1 MIQLRWQ
8 QVLEMHHSA
17 IAWRSGDTCL
27 TFAQVGQLARQYPL
41 PPDGD
46 PLVAKGESR
55 DHLIATVA
63 ALVHGRMVHLVEKDR
78 AQRQPST
85 PPPHDTF
92 LIKQTVGGSGVRRCQ
107 FFTAA
112 QVLADV
118 DRLHAALRLAETDAV
133 ASAISSAHSYGY
145 TVTVLQTVCHGLP
158 LHAVEQPFPKLLT
171 EALAHT
177 ERAFLPGIPA
187 LWRAWLTA
195 GLPLERVKRCVS
207 AGSPLTLDLERRYLE
222 LHARKLHNLY
232 GTSETGAV
240 SYDGSEDLRT
250 EASDVGSVLQGVS
263 VDDEGP
269 LVISS
274 DAVGQGYDAPADGE
288 VFGKGQFLSCDY
300 GKLRDGRLHWL
311 RCEGRGINVAGRK
324 VAPDEVAQKLRRA
337 LAISGVEVR
346 GEVSRDPERCQ
357 HLVAAVD
364 LPAEQITVALKQQAC
379 AHLAPWEVPRVWV
392 SSHAGPR

>member
-8 QVLEMHHSA
+8 QVLETHHSA
-17 IAWRSGDTCL
+17 VAWRCADESL
-27 TFAQVGQLARQYPL
+27 TFGQVDQLARQHPL
-41 PPDGD
+41 LPLGK
-46 PLVAKGESR
+46 PLVAKGEAR
-55 DHLIATVA
+55 EHLLATVA
-63 ALVHGRMVHLVEKDR
+63 ALIHGRMVQLVEKDR
-78 AQRQPST
+78 TQRPPSV
-85 PPPHDTF
+85 PPPDDTF

-118 DRLHAALRLAETDAV
+118 DRLHAGLRLAETDV
-133 ASAISSAHSYGY
+133 VVSAISSAHSYGY

-171 EALAHT
+171 EALTHT

-222 LHARKLHNLY
+222 QHARKLHNLY

-240 SYDGSEDLRT
+240 SYDATQTLRT
-250 EASDVGSVLQGVS
+250 EASDVGSLLPGVT
-263 VDDEGP
+263 VDDKGP
-269 LVISS
+269 LFIQS
-274 DAVGQGYDAPADGE
+274 DAVGLGYDAPSEGE
-288 VFGKGQFLSCDY
+288 VFGKGQFRSCDY
-300 GKLRDGRLHWL
+300 GELRDGRLHWL

-324 VAPDEVAQKLRRA
+324 VAPDEVAQKLRHA
-337 LAISGVEVR
+337 LGITGVEVR

-364 LPAEQITVALKQQAC
+364 LPPEQITIALKQQAC
-379 AHLAPWEVPRVWV
+379 AHLAPWEVPRVWA
-392 SSHAGPR
+392 SSQSA